1 MSESNRKKNK
11 LCEDKDD
18 EKGKQSETSSCQMD
32 IEIVLGGETSFNN
45 DQKNEEVKKIR
56 GIDQDT
62 GENLF
67 NFPEGDKYMLRKR
80 KIPNPD
86 RYEYCHHCGNPC
98 NKDYHKCSSPSCDKI
113 YCNNCIKNHYSYVS
127 FIIFLFFFIS

>member
-56 GIDQDT
+56 GIAQDT

-80 KIPNPD
+80 KIPNMSIVIIA
-86 RYEYCHHCGNPC
+86 EIHVI
-98 NKDYHKCSSPSCDKI
+98 KI
-113 YCNNCIKNHYSYVS
+113 IINALLLLVIK
-127 FIIFLFFFIS
+127 FIATIALKTIILM